1 MSTTVTNPLFEFQWL
16 RNKNQYKY
24 RTVCQELQTQLD
36 PSQLIKYATIILKR
50 DPSDRFEEELLL
62 IVKATENLQ
71 FFKEMNSKQKNIDN
85 RLHTQ
90 CCQKMTYK
98 AFQQGETVFKQ
109 GDKGENAFIILSGS
123 VNIYSQLDQYVVN
136 DLSYK
141 SRKKFENCTQQ
152 QKRTHPISV
161 INQAKREKMKNRF
174 SSSVGLMKKL
184 KRQNSKQ
191 AEDEQFHSIKLL
203 QTQHIIEEVKIEEE
217 KDKKILEIQYQM
229 GLEMTAGIPP
239 SKLDIDYFFIDGVFK
254 HKFVI
259 ELVEGQMF
267 GELALIWNQP
277 RSATVVA
284 KSNLELAVL
293 TSQDYKSL
301 LKDAELNKIEQRIK
315 FFQNYFFR
323 ECPRFVTLRYCY
335 NFKKIELRK
344 GNFLIKKGDKV
355 TQIYLLKK
363 GELEVLHEQEIIN
376 QVSEEQQSELASSE
390 QQLLLAIK
398 QTQMKP
404 PKKMIQQRRV
414 IILSEGEIIGDV
426 EIMLKMPLSQQTI
439 IVKSE
444 KAKIYGLQMNHF
456 NRILSDQTT
465 LKKYFYDQAN
475 MKYQHNISFIKQ
487 IDKFHQSQYEKVK
500 LNQQLYLIKLKNENE
515 KKQTFNLNKIIEES
529 EESQLLQSK
538 QQTMSIHD
546 YVQEYPLKLEKPLT
560 LRNNLKQSIAFP
572 SLQLNQ
578 SNSPLLGSMTS
589 RIDSK
594 SKDIEEDY
602 ELQVVSLKGVLNKI
616 KFSVNHKSSQKI
628 LRQKKTSEQDFRKQV
643 QIMQQ
648 NNDEIKKYDRK
659 HVDLVPENEKIKI
672 KRQHEASELIRQEMG
687 QQSQHLKKFIEY
699 QLMKTEMSQRISK
712 SIDQSDRL
720 IGNNTPI
727 SKGQNFNCFS
737 SSYKLTDNRI
747 LTESIQSPSP
757 ITQSDYKTQ
766 NFSTSINI
774 HKQPSLQK
782 PVFIKSEHNL
792 FRMKPQ
798 SRLLQAR
805 YSNHSV
811 GN

>member
-1 MSTTVTNPLFEFQWL
+1 MSSPVTNPLFEFQWL
-16 RNKNQYKY
+16 RNKNTYKY
-24 RTVCQELQTQLD
+24 RAVCQELQTQLD

-62 IVKATENLQ
+62 IMKATENLQ

-152 QKRTHPISV
+152 QKRIHPISV
-161 INQAKREKMKNRF
+161 INQAKREKMKNKF
-174 SSSVGLMKKL
+174 STSVGMMKKL

-191 AEDEQFHSIKLL
+191 VEDEQFHSIKLL

-217 KDKKILEIQYQM
+217 KDKKILEIQQQM

-259 ELVEGQMF
+259 ELMEGQMF

-344 GNFLIKKGDKV
+344 GNYLIKKGDKV
-355 TQIYLLKK
+355 TQIYLIKK
-363 GELEVLHEQEIIN
+363 GELEVIHEQEIIN

-404 PKKMIQQRRV
+404 LKKMIQQRRV
-414 IILSEGEIIGDV
+414 IILSEGEIIGDI
-426 EIMLKMPLSQQTI
+426 EIMLKIPVSQQTI

-444 KAKIYGLQMNHF
+444 KAKIYGLQMSHF

-475 MKYQHNISFIKQ
+475 MKYQHNINLIKQ
-487 IDKFHQSQYEKVK
+487 VDKFHQSQYEKVK
-500 LNQQLYLIKLKNENE
+500 LNQQLYLLKLKNESD
-515 KKQTFNLNKIIEES
+515 KQQPSNLNNIIEES
-529 EESQLLQSK
+529 DESQLGQSK
-538 QQTMSIHD
+538 QKIISIHD
-546 YVQEYPLKLEKPLT
+546 YVQEYPIKIERPIINQKQ
-560 LRNNLKQSIAFP
+560 NNAFP
-572 SLQLNQ
+572 SLKLNL
-578 SNSPLLGSMTS
+578 SNSPLFGSMTS

-594 SKDIEEDY
+594 TKDIEEDY
-602 ELQVVSLKGVLNKI
+602 ELQVASLKGVLNKI
-616 KFSVNHKSSQKI
+616 KFQVNHKSSQKI

-672 KRQHEASELIRQEMG
+672 KRQHEASEMIRQEMG
-687 QQSQHLKKFIEY
+687 SQSLHLKKFIEY
-699 QLMKTEMSQRISK
+699 QLMKTEMSQRMSK
-712 SIDQSDRL
+712 SIYQSERL

-727 SKGQNFNCFS
+727 SDGQFFNCFS
-737 SSYKLTDNRI
+737 NSCKRTENRI

-757 ITQSDYKTQ
+757 ITQSEYKTQ
-766 NFSTSINI
+766 NFSTSICVS
-774 HKQPSLQK
+774 KQPQQQK

-798 SRLLQAR
+798 SRLLQVR